1 MKKVITNRLFM
12 ATFVS
17 DMLSNFGDVLYYLAL
32 MNMVLLVPETKLAIA
47 LVTVSESF
55 PYLTMV
61 FMGMWGDKTRNKV
74 DRILATQ
81 LFRVVLYMIVA
92 YAMGSKPALWIVIVA
107 VLVNVLS
114 DLSGQY
120 ENALYMPLSLRIV
133 SDEDREAMYAF
144 RQGTSSVLRIIFQ
157 SSGALLVGIMTY
169 QQLAF
174 FNAGTF
180 LVSAVI
186 MLVLRPSLL
195 RLLKKSPIS
204 FAESTSTANPSRH
217 FVSDLW
223 KALKEAF
230 IAVDKIPS
238 LKASIL
244 AIAGLNAIFAAED
257 ALILLTIREHADF
270 MIVNPAVT
278 LAAFS
283 ISSLAG
289 MISGSILTT
298 RVFKEV
304 SFKLLLRAAVLMS
317 LLLFVGYLCH
327 AVGFVLLIHFLALTI
342 CGVFN
347 PKMNALV
354 VRSLPENRL
363 ATIGAGIDSFCTLGM
378 VVSRW
383 TLSVLV
389 TVLSAETISLIFVL
403 LSLALLGY
411 TISIKK
417 Y

>member
-1 MKKVITNRLFM
+1 M

-204 FAESTSTANPSRH
+204 FAESTSTAN
-217 FVSDLW
+217 L
-223 KALKEAF
+223 
-230 IAVDKIPS
+230 
-238 LKASIL
+238 
-244 AIAGLNAIFAAED
+244 
-257 ALILLTIREHADF
+257 
-270 MIVNPAVT
+270 
-278 LAAFS
+278 
-283 ISSLAG
+283 
-289 MISGSILTT
+289 
-298 RVFKEV
+298 
-304 SFKLLLRAAVLMS
+304 
-317 LLLFVGYLCH
+317 
-327 AVGFVLLIHFLALTI
+327 
-342 CGVFN
+342 
-347 PKMNALV
+347 
-354 VRSLPENRL
+354 
-363 ATIGAGIDSFCTLGM
+363 
-378 VVSRW
+378 
-383 TLSVLV
+383 
-389 TVLSAETISLIFVL
+389 
-403 LSLALLGY
+403 
-411 TISIKK
+411 
-417 Y
+417 